1 MDSRGVGTLFKKINA
16 GLATIANDT
25 TTLISEGTK
34 LSGDI
39 SFSGTLE
46 ILGTVEGNI
55 LSEQK
60 HAKVRILNG
69 GVVKGDIKSSIIE
82 VNGVVEGSIYAVDHL
97 ALEASCKVNGN
108 VHYTNMEM
116 RPGAQLIGSCIC
128 QQATPPKEIAPQAA
142 KDAAKIKDIRSNN
155 QQTLDKQWQ

>member
-1 MDSRGVGTLFKKINA
+1 MFKKINA
-16 GLATIANDT
+16 GLATISNDA
-25 TTLISEGTK
+25 TTLISEGTQ
-34 LSGDI
+34 LTGDI

-46 ILGTVEGNI
+46 VLGTVVGNI

-60 HAKVRILNG
+60 DARVRILG
-69 GVVKGDIKSSIIE
+69 GGIVKGDIKSAIIE
-82 VNGVVEGSIYAVDHL
+82 VNGSVEGSIYALDHL

-128 QQATPPKEIAPQAA
+128 QQVKPPKEIASQAV
-142 KDAAKIKDIRSNN
+142 KDDAKIKDIRNTN
-155 QQTLDKQWQ
+155 QQTLDKQWK

>member
-1 MDSRGVGTLFKKINA
+1 MFKKINA

-60 HAKVRILNG
+60 DAKVRILNG

-116 RPGAQLIGSCIC
+116 RDNNCFQNKPINFLITIIGVISGFISGGI
-128 QQATPPKEIAPQAA
+128 QFI
-142 KDAAKIKDIRSNN
+142 IFI
-155 QQTLDKQWQ
+155 QTLMKMY

>member
-1 MDSRGVGTLFKKINA
+1 MFKKINA
-16 GLATIANDT
+16 GLATISNDT

-39 SFSGTLE
+39 VFSGTLE

-60 HAKVRILNG
+60 DARVRILNG
-69 GVVKGDIKSSIIE
+69 GAVKGDIKSAIIE
-82 VNGVVEGSIYAVDHL
+82 VNGVVEGSIYALDHL

-128 QQATPPKEIAPQAA
+128 QQPTSPKEIASQASKEDA
-142 KDAAKIKDIRSNN
+142 KVKDIRSNN
-155 QQTLDKQWQ
+155 QQSLDKQWQ

>member
-39 SFSGTLE
+39 SFSGTIE

-60 HAKVRILNG
+60 DAKVRILNG

-97 ALEASCKVNGN
+97 ALAHSLLALVFVSRQHRQKRLHLRRLKMPQKSKIFVAIISKPSINNGSSYCSRN
-108 VHYTNMEM
+108 IELGFTV
-116 RPGAQLIGSCIC
+116 C
-128 QQATPPKEIAPQAA
+128 Q
-142 KDAAKIKDIRSNN
+142 
-155 QQTLDKQWQ
+155 